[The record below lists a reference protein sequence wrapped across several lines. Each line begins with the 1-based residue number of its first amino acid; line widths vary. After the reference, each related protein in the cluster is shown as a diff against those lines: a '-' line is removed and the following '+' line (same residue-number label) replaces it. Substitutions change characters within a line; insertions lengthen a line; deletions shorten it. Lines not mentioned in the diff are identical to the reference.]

1 MDRRQFLQW
10 SWQVGVAAAGL
21 GGIAAA
27 VVRPSCLVPVGT
39 PAVVPGALVQVQVA
53 RHAPSGAT
61 LHWLVH
67 HGGHVHDVPAQQ
79 PGAPLRLDGKADALL
94 QTVVPYPYDDLVP
107 GPYTLELVLRDSGG
121 RELERCS
128 LGGFSLRRQRF
139 SA

>member
-10 SWQVGVAAAGL
+10 SWQVGVAAAGF

-27 VVRPSCLVPVGT
+27 VVRPNCLVPVGP
-39 PAVVPGALVQVQVA
+39 PAVVPGALVQVRVA
-53 RHAPSGAT
+53 AHAPAGAS

-67 HGGHVHDVPAQQ
+67 HGGQVHERPAI
-79 PGAPLRLDGKADALL
+79 PLGAPLRTDGKADTMV
-94 QTVVPYPYDDLVP
+94 QSTVPYPYDDLLP
-107 GPYTLELVLRDSGG
+107 GPYALELVLRDAGG

-128 LGGFSLRRQRF
+128 VGGFALRRQRF